1 MKKECDMLKT
11 FLATSALASLLAL
24 SAQAQDAPAA
34 GVEESTPPAVGTDQD
49 PAIQNDMGTD
59 VLPQAADTPTAPEGG
74 MAAEP
79 VQPEGEMAA
88 EPMEPAGEMAAE
100 PPADPATD
108 AATAPATMP
117 EGWSQVDVATISADT
132 LIGTEIQTYDQ
143 QQVAEVQDVLLD
155 PNGQVENIVARFGG
169 FLGFGE
175 TTVLLT
181 MDEINVAQDADGRNF
196 VMTDLTPDGLQGR
209 PEYVAPEG

>member
-11 FLATSALASLLAL
+11 FLATSALASLLAV

-34 GVEESTPPAVGTDQD
+34 GVEESTSPAVGTDQD
-49 PAIQNDMGTD
+49 PEIQNDMGAD

-88 EPMEPAGEMAAE
+88 EPMEPAGGMAAE
-100 PPADPATD
+100 PPA
-108 AATAPATMP
+108 APATVPGAPMP
-117 EGWSQVDVATISADT
+117 EGWSPVDVATISADA
-132 LIGTEIQTYDQ
+132 LIGTGIRTYDQ
-143 QQVAEVQDVLLD
+143 QDIAEVQDVLLD

-181 MDEINVAQDADGRNF
+181 MDEINVAQAADGHT
-196 VMTDLTPDGLQGR
+196 VVLTDLTPEGLEGR